1 MVAAQADEGSGE
13 PGRSLLESPGLTSG
27 SDTPQQDSKCGD
39 TPSAISPRV
48 EGTLRPLHVRCAT
61 GKPRRRPP
69 VPVPRGLPR
78 GSGRRSRR
86 CRSLG
91 QLTFLPEPV
100 RGARVPPALGG
111 AGTRRR
117 AETFVFLQLPP
128 GKSGA
133 ASCPLP
139 PRRAHCVQHRTAPS
153 SFGGL
158 GGEPPWEPGRAGSS
172 RKAEPTFPSLAVEAE
187 HGTWLDGARRGGRQS
202 RSLSIRLSLRP
213 VGAGCAGHRE
223 AARGSGW

>member
-1 MVAAQADEGSGE
+1 MPSLPGSRGRC
-13 PGRSLLESPGLTSG
+13 GRST
-27 SDTPQQDSKCGD
+27 
-39 TPSAISPRV
+39 
-48 EGTLRPLHVRCAT
+48 CAALP

-139 PRRAHCVQHRTAPS
+139 PRRAHCVQHRAAPS
-153 SFGGL
+153 SFGRL

-213 VGAGCAGHRE
+213 VGAGTGAVVCGTPGSCSRLWMVTGRLSNDLPGASRL
-223 AARGSGW
+223 AKSPRVRARL